1 MTDRLVTGSRRDS
14 DATEASLRPQSLAE
28 FIGQEQA
35 RANLSVFIKAARER
49 GEALDHVLF
58 AGPPGPPPSPH

>member
-1 MTDRLVTGSRRDS
+1 MTDRLVTGSKRDS

-35 RANLSVFIKAARER
+35 RANLSVFIQAARER
-49 GEALDHVLF
+49 G
-58 AGPPGPPPSPH
+58 